1 MVEWFIASDL
11 KSEKLK
17 DFVGSNPTPP
27 LFGFLLMIRI
37 KSTGYKR
44 RKKILRLSKGFRM
57 SKLFKQSYQKQ
68 KKSLFNKF
76 VSRKLKKRF
85 FRCLWITKINSFL
98 KRINLKYSIFIH
110 SLKKQNIGLN
120 RKMIYSLLLLDI
132 LSLSGL
138 E

>member
-1 MVEWFIASDL
+1 
-11 KSEKLK
+11 
-17 DFVGSNPTPP
+17 
-27 LFGFLLMIRI
+27 MIRI

>member
-27 LFGFLLMIRI
+27 LFLFNFMIRI
-37 KSTGYKR
+37 KSSGYKN
-44 RKKILRLSKGFRM
+44 RKRILKLSKGLRY
-57 SKLFKQSYQKQ
+57 SNLFKQSYQKY

-76 VSRKLKKRF
+76 VSRRLKKRF
-85 FRCLWITKINSFL
+85 FRCLWITKINSFMKGL
-98 KRINLKYSIFIH
+98 NLKYSLFIH

-120 RKMIYSLLLLDI
+120 RKILYSLLLLDVF
-132 LSLSGL
+132 SS
-138 E
+138 